1 MSGRRRE
8 DFITEREHTKIN
20 QVPVGRGVSGRRRED
35 FYYQEG
41 AQTISLPVRGGWVRG
56 RKCEDFVTGRWPHSR
71 NVKLESTR
79 EKQNEDKQ
87 SKHKVLPSRH
97 KVKFV
102 SHPLPAE
109 KKVFDSVTHSLN
121 QSKWS
126 PKPHWTLY
134 RIKVRFQA
142 ISTTLHAK
150 R

>member
-41 AQTISLPVRGGWVRG
+41 AQKISLPVRGGWVRG
-56 RKCEDFVTGRWPHSR
+56 RKCEDFVTGRWPNSR

-79 EKQNEDKQ
+79 EKQNKDKQ

-109 KKVFDSVTHSLN
+109 KKMFDSVA
-121 QSKWS
+121 QSK
-126 PKPHWTLY
+126 PKQVKPETPLNPLPH
-134 RIKVRFQA
+134 K
-142 ISTTLHAK
+142 STVPSHKYNVA